1 MERYP
6 RFSEAEMTRRRRALE
21 ALCAEHD
28 LDGILLYG
36 AAKNGNAVPW
46 LTGWPTTRE
55 AAVLM
60 RPGEQDILWVQ
71 FYNHLPAATE
81 IAPGADVRWGGHTTA
96 DTLVDAMAAAGIG
109 RMGLIGPIGWKLHA
123 RLASTSTLVDLG
135 GAYARLR
142 MIKSPEEME
151 WMRRG
156 AELSDLAIL
165 ALQDGARPGVDER
178 ELGAAVEAAY
188 LPLGGT
194 NHIHYFGATSMAAP
208 SRCVPSQWPSTRRL
222 EQGDVL
228 TTEISAAWWGY
239 AGQVLRS
246 MTIGAEP
253 TDHYAE
259 LQRVADAAYD
269 AIVDVLRHGT
279 TPQEVV
285 DASGVIEDAGFT
297 IYDDLV
303 HGFGGGYFEPILG
316 SSSRPNGPL
325 TEVVFEAGMTVVV
338 QPNVITPDER
348 TGVQTGALVAITEE
362 GVEELHSVPRG
373 LWRAG

>member
-6 RFSEAEMTRRRRALE
+6 TFGASEMARRRAALD
-21 ALCAEHD
+21 ALCQEHQ

-36 AAKNGNAVPW
+36 AAKNGSAVPW
-46 LTGWPTTRE
+46 LTGWPVTRE

-71 FYNHLPAATE
+71 FYNHVPTATE
-81 IAPGADVRWGGHTTA
+81 VADGADVRWAGHRTA
-96 DTLVDAMAAAGIG
+96 ETLVAALEGAGIG
-109 RMGLIGPIGWKLHA
+109 RLGLMGPIGWRLHA
-123 RLASTSTLVDLG
+123 QLASRASLIDLG

-142 MIKSPEEME
+142 MCKSAEEMD

-156 AELSDLAIL
+156 AELSDAAML
-165 ALQDGARPGVDER
+165 ALRDAAVPGTDER

-188 LPLGGT
+188 LAMGGT
-194 NHIHYFGATSMAAP
+194 NHIHYLGATSMHDP
-208 SRCVPSQWPSTRRL
+208 DRCVPAQWPSTRQL
-222 EQGDVL
+222 AVGDVL
-228 TTEISAAWWGY
+228 TAEISAAWWGY

-246 MTIGAEP
+246 MTIASEP
-253 TDHYAE
+253 TEHYAE

-269 AIVDVLRHGT
+269 AILGVLRHGA

-316 SSSRPNGPL
+316 SRSRPNGPL

-348 TGVQTGALVAITEE
+348 TGVQTGALVAITED
-362 GVEELHSVPRG
+362 GVEELHRVPRG